1 MPPQPVQHLIPYLF
15 EKYIES
21 LTEKAPPGSDYLPP
35 LVDMRKQTSKA
46 KDFVLFA
53 EKFFTEVHVTTV
65 VNDGSGIGFGLTNGD
80 TVTIDRPDPSAVPG
94 AIDNSGYV
102 PVTGS

>member
-15 EKYIES
+15 EKFIES
-21 LTEKAPPGSDYLPP
+21 LGKDVVNPGALRR
-35 LVDMRKQTSKA
+35 VSKA
-46 KDFVLFA
+46 EDFVLFA
-53 EKFFTEVHVTTV
+53 EKFFAEVHVTTV
-65 VNDGSGIGFGLTNGD
+65 VNDGSGVGFSLTNGD
-80 TVTIDRPDPSAVPG
+80 TVTIDRPDPSAVSG